1 MVSTSIEEGVNN
13 NRKGWAIKNVES
25 FIEKMRNQDIVIL
38 YDKARSIIVDKDNNQ
53 QLLSE
58 ALASSITSYEMLG
71 KRAFS
76 SERENL
82 ANICI

>member
-1 MVSTSIEEGVNN
+1 M
-13 NRKGWAIKNVES
+13 
-25 FIEKMRNQDIVIL
+25 IL
-38 YDKARSIIVDKDNNQ
+38 YDKARNITVDKGNNQ

-71 KRAFS
+71 KGAFS

-82 ANICI
+82 ANICIEHINNASREVSSKRTRISFRPWCKNCLNRSAK